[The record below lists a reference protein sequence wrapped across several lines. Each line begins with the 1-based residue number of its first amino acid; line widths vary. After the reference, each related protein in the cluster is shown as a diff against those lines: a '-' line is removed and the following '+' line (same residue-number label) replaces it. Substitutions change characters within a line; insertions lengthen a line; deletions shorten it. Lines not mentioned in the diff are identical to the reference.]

1 MAAKEHV
8 GAQVGKPIDGIHT
21 GHRHNQNGNI
31 LVFRRC
37 AMRVFACL
45 ACLAL
50 AGIAPTATAQQGSF
64 PYDAKVVATETWLR
78 AGAGAKFYATK
89 RLTAGDV
96 VRVLR
101 HDPGGWYMIE
111 PPEGSF
117 SWIPERF
124 VNRLTET
131 EGEVREDHVIAYVGS
146 ELADES
152 SVFQRRMKSGEKVT
166 ILGSKTLDTT
176 NGPQAM
182 LKISPPAR
190 ERRWI
195 PGAAVTPVDPARRE
209 EAQNNPFEF
218 PPNSE
223 RPDVVP
229 TPPTDNGEG
238 LVTDVPQLDLSDQ
251 LQRLQLEKAQRQRLA
266 EIDQRFRDMVLRDVS
281 FWDLDSLERDY
292 RSLQEQMSNRQTAS
306 AVDLRYPAIERYRQ
320 RMAQLKDVRQL
331 QSQTEARDAALVA
344 RHSSGWLMMPGAV
357 RPAAASTS
365 DEPDANAVAFASYLQ
380 QQPQQPSVLQAAGD
394 GMRNPEASSFFPPP
408 AENNATT
415 QSADGTAAIMDDSA
429 SAPVS
434 RGTTVAT
441 TAGGPK
447 IIRPGSPENRFV
459 GAGIVQRAPGQ
470 AASWILMSPSG
481 QALADLKTSGRISLD
496 QFVGSQVGVQG
507 SRWSQ
512 KDRRDVIDV
521 TGVEY
526 VRLHQQ

>member
-1 MAAKEHV
+1 
-8 GAQVGKPIDGIHT
+8 
-21 GHRHNQNGNI
+21 
-31 LVFRRC
+31 
-37 AMRVFACL
+37 MRVFACL

-64 PYDAKVVATETWLR
+64 PYDAKVVATETWVR
-78 AGAGAKFYATK
+78 AGAGARFYATQ
-89 RLTAGDV
+89 RLTAGTI

-131 EGEVREDHVIAYVGS
+131 EGEVREDHVIASVGS

-166 ILGSKTLDTT
+166 ILGSRTLDTSS
-176 NGPQAM
+176 GPQAM
-182 LKISPPAR
+182 LKIMPPAR

-218 PPNSE
+218 PPNSQ

-229 TPPTDNGEG
+229 TPPIDGGDG

-344 RHSSGWLMMPGAV
+344 KHSGSWLMMPGAV
-357 RPAAASTS
+357 RTAAASTTA
-365 DEPDANAVAFASYLQ
+365 EPDANTVAFANYLQ
-380 QQPQQPSVLQAAGD
+380 QHRQQPSVLQDAGNE
-394 GMRNPEASSFFPPP
+394 MRNPEADSFFPPP
-408 AENNATT
+408 TEETVT
-415 QSADGTAAIMDDSA
+415 RLSADSSSALTDDSA
-429 SAPVS
+429 SAAS
-434 RGTTVAT
+434 SKTT
-441 TAGGPK
+441 TAATAEGGPK

-470 AASWILMSPSG
+470 TASWVLVSPSG
-481 QALADLKTSGRISLD
+481 QVLADLKTSGRTSLD

-521 TGVEY
+521 TSVEY
-526 VRLHQQ
+526 VRLHRQ